1 MENKDKILVTRN
13 ASWHRPCNFL
23 GKEIDKIVIYSKG
36 EILYETR
43 SGWLEDNKSRSDIES
58 FEITIPKRANK
69 INLNREDNFYMT
81 GKREWKHD
89 EGYVLYLNAD
99 LEAITLTE
107 GEWELDWE
115 NEYEERFQYIKEIKF
130 KNSLKIFDGEETNV
144 IKVWT
149 DFVTNKKSL
158 AKELEKLKEKFET
171 LGLKFDEYDWKKIIL
186 KYEVKLSFKERKL

>member
-1 MENKDKILVTRN
+1 
-13 ASWHRPCNFL
+13 
-23 GKEIDKIVIYSKG
+23 VIYSKG